1 MSDLSLIAQ
10 IDDLPPLRQVI
21 ADHGLQ
27 ATKALGQNF
36 LLDRNITDKIARLA
50 GELSEHTVIEIGPG
64 PGGLT
69 RSLLRAGA
77 GQVLAIEFDPRA
89 VAALQALAKVAA
101 GRLTVLQADA
111 LSVDIRT
118 LVPQG
123 PRMIIANLPYNIAT
137 PLVVGWLK
145 QIRDDPVFVS
155 RMLLMFQRE
164 VADRLTAPPGG
175 KVYGRLGVLAQ
186 WLCEVKRAYDL
197 PGSAFTPPPK
207 VASSVVSF
215 RPRVLAHDSPMAQS
229 MEAITAAAF
238 GQRRKMLRS
247 SLGDYARLLEQSGIP
262 GDLRAEQLPVSDFVK
277 LAQALEA

>member
-50 GELSEHTVIEIGPG
+50 GELSEYTVIEIGPG

-145 QIRDDPVFVS
+145 QIRDDPIFVS

-175 KVYGRLGVLAQ
+175 KVYGRLGILAQ

-215 RPRVLAHDSPMAQS
+215 RPRVLAHDSPTAQS

>member
-145 QIRDDPVFVS
+145 QIRDDPIFVS

-215 RPRVLAHDSPMAQS
+215 SPRVLAHDSPTAQS

-247 SLGDYARLLEQSGIP
+247 SLGDYARLLEQTGIP